1 MKSPEE
7 GRQTLKY
14 PSDWEEL

>member
-7 GRQTLKY
+7 GGLSPKVGKT
-14 PSDWEEL
+14 